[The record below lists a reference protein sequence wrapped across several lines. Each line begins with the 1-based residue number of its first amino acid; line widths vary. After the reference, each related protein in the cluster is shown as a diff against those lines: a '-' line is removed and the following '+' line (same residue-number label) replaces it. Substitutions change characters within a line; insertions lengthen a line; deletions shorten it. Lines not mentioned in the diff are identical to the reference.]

1 MIKLPSLTRALT
13 SRWLQFLMLPLLV
26 LAWFAWTD
34 PSAGAADTLL
44 RVQLWAQA
52 LLITGVAYLV
62 SKSLT
67 GNVSGE
73 GMGRAAMH
81 GSIAAGLAFA
91 GMCLLRGLV
100 LLGLLLFFATT
111 ARAQPLPTDALRL
124 LPELRTQ
131 IAHAWPEMPQ
141 PAYFAALIEHESC
154 ITLQHAQCWW
164 PICAAPTPSKAPN
177 ASWSGAWTA
186 TAPVAA
192 SPANGSSVPRTPAGT
207 ARPRRSRKPAR

>member
-1 MIKLPSLTRALT
+1 MIKLTSLTGALT

-26 LAWFAWTD
+26 LGWFAWTD

-81 GSIAAGLAFA
+81 GSIAAGLAFT

-100 LLGLLLFFATT
+100 LLACCCSLQPPSALSRCRL
-111 ARAQPLPTDALRL
+111 ARCNCCP
-124 LPELRTQ
+124 
-131 IAHAWPEMPQ
+131 
-141 PAYFAALIEHESC
+141 SC
-154 ITLQHAQCWW
+154 A
-164 PICAAPTPSKAPN
+164 SK
-177 ASWSGAWTA
+177 STRSG
-186 TAPVAA
+186 
-192 SPANGSSVPRTPAGT
+192 PRC
-207 ARPRRSRKPAR
+207 RSRPTSAR